1 MFFLSDSVFLGV
13 VNVLA
18 QQPHRGIKDIK
29 AVGHERKALVF
40 PLLEQRME

>member
-13 VNVLA
+13 VNALA